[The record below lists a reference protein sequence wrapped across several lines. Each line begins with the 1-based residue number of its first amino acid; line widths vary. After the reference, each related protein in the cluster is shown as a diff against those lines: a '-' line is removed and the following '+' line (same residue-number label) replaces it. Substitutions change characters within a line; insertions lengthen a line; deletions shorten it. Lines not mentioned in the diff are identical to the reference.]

1 MPSITSTFNKH
12 TTAQQAA
19 EALSSYIAG
28 KNGEGIAM
36 FPRFGNWN

>member
-1 MPSITSTFNKH
+1 MPSITSTFDKH

-28 KNGEGIAM
+28 KNGADITV
-36 FPRFGNWN
+36 FPRFRN